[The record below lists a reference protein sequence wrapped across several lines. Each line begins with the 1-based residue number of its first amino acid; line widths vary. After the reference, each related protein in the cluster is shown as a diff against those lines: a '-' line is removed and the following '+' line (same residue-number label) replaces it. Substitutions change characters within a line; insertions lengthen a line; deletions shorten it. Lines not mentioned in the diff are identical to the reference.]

1 MYVKKTEKQI
11 KEVEVITESYSL
23 CDRCNEKIQT
33 GSYDAFE
40 FELEYKTGD
49 SYPEGG
55 SGEKKEMELCDK
67 CADDCIQLLK
77 DNGYRINE
85 SEWDW

>member
-11 KEVEVITESYSL
+11 KEVEVTTESYTL
-23 CDRCNEKIQT
+23 CDKCNQKIQT
-33 GSYDAFE
+33 KGYDAFE

-85 SEWDW
+85 SEWDY

>member
-1 MYVKKTEKQI
+1 MYVQKTENQI
-11 KEVEVITESYSL
+11 KEVEVITESYRL
-23 CDRCNEKIQT
+23 CDKCNKKIQV
-33 GSYDAFE
+33 GGYDAFE
-40 FELEYKTGD
+40 FELEYITGT

-55 SGEKKEMELCDK
+55 SGKKKEMELCDK

-85 SEWDW
+85 FERGW